1 MNEQLEQL
9 KSQDRIID
17 TGNLVTDKAKELI
30 FFGEYSGFQRYDN
43 PTYDFAVRLEERQR
57 NAFWNPSEIS
67 LTTDAQKFYELPE
80 DIQEVL
86 TVVWLFQ
93 TLMDSGQNKGLEEVL
108 AGLCTNSEVEAM
120 FKTWGYFELIHSLSY
135 SHLIRGI
142 FSNSS
147 EVFDRISQYPEI
159 LKTIDTEIDLYSR
172 VGILEAEIQNE
183 TNTMSDDDKKK
194 LVLELLVNVFALE
207 GIKFYLAFLVTYIVN
222 NSYGSK
228 IPGATRIMT
237 LINFDEDIHTA
248 MGSNLLHTLK
258 TVEREKFAHLVNT
271 EWFDSMVKDVF
282 QKAYNDQMDFA
293 RFLLS
298 IADVPSLTEGVVSS
312 FLKYYVDL
320 RLTQIQQPKLFNEE
334 KSDVVTWF
342 EYYKNLNLN
351 NSALQESDAA
361 TYSVGILRDDLP
373 EGVFD
378 LDEMMKLYTI

>member
-1 MNEQLEQL
+1 MKEQL

-147 EVFDRISQYPEI
+147 EVFDRINQYPEI

-172 VGILEAEIQNE
+172 VGMLEAETHNE

-228 IPGATRIMT
+228 IPGATRTMT
-237 LINFDEDIHTA
+237 LINFDEDIHTS
-248 MGSNLLHTLK
+248 MGSNVLHTLK
-258 TVEREKFAHLVNT
+258 TVEREEFTHLVNT
-271 EWFDSMVKDVF
+271 EWFDSMVKDAF

-298 IADVPSLTEGVVSS
+298 IADVPTLTEGVVSS

-361 TYSVGILRDDLP
+361 TYSVGIMRDDLP

-378 LDEMMKLYTI
+378 LDEMMKLYAI

>member
-1 MNEQLEQL
+1 MKEQL

-147 EVFDRISQYPEI
+147 EVFDRINQYPEI

-172 VGILEAEIQNE
+172 VGMLEAETHNE

-228 IPGATRIMT
+228 IPGATRTMT

-248 MGSNLLHTLK
+248 MGSNVLHTLK
-258 TVEREKFAHLVNT
+258 TVEREEFTHLVNT
-271 EWFDSMVKDVF
+271 EWFDSMVKDAF

-298 IADVPSLTEGVVSS
+298 IADVPTLTEGVVSS

-361 TYSVGILRDDLP
+361 TYSVGIMRDDLP

-378 LDEMMKLYTI
+378 LDEMMKLYAI